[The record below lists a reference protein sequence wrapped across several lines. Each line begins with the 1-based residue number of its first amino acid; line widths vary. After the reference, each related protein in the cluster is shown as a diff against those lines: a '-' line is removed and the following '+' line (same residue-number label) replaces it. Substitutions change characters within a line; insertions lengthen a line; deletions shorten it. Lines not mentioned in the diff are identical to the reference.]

1 MAVVKSLSTTFCNMV
16 FDWTLVSCLQLAN
29 MAEISKLQNILA
41 MLKPVLLK
49 VMQKTRLQLGSL
61 MRLIIAD
68 WCSHNNLKRKAKVE
82 YM

>member
-1 MAVVKSLSTTFCNMV
+1 LDVGILSATGKYGGT
-16 FDWTLVSCLQLAN
+16 WP
-29 MAEISKLQNILA
+29 KLQNILA